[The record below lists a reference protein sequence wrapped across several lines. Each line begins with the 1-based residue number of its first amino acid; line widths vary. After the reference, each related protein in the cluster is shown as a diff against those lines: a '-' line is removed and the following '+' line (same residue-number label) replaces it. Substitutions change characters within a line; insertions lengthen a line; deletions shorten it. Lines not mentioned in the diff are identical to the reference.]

1 MLFIYMVGDN
11 CRIPGRSAPLNPM
24 YFSLSQ
30 HRWRRPSDEMRQ
42 LLMFISS
49 ACSLKT
55 LFCKWA
61 RKASLICGRGNSIM
75 ITTQEYKTISSRIS
89 YLRIRN
95 IQLPEC
101 QQSHGQSTTI
111 ANVLAMRHVQHFQL
125 LTVFPDIEYQSIR
138 YPNQVRH
145 IQCP

>member
-75 ITTQEYKTISSRIS
+75 ITTQEYKQFLLGSLTSVYEIFSFLSVSSRTASPQPSLMFLQCDTSSTSNCLQFSQIS
-89 YLRIRN
+89 N
-95 IQLPEC
+95 IKASVTP
-101 QQSHGQSTTI
+101 TK
-111 ANVLAMRHVQHFQL
+111 
-125 LTVFPDIEYQSIR
+125 
-138 YPNQVRH
+138 
-145 IQCP
+145 